1 MKSRS
6 QFLGLLSLGWTTF
19 RPRLR
24 RTKTLTMA
32 GVDAGGEVLL
42 RRSSPLMAPMPM
54 VVLHG
59 SLYTVA

>member
-1 MKSRS
+1 
-6 QFLGLLSLGWTTF
+6 
-19 RPRLR
+19 
-24 RTKTLTMA
+24 MA

-42 RRSSPLMAPMPM
+42 RRSPLLMAPVPM